1 MSPNILLKLSPKSQ
15 WKTIYFLKIVV
26 KIYESKSWLCPEPKE
41 PPKPIDINLF
51 LFFFFSNEAHFVKP
65 KYSQTPIYKADM
77 IRVTSRGE
85 KQVLVLLTDWTGRAH
100 GQKLGALP
108 MGTLALLQ
116 AREPSALLWRRMQKW
131 TSEFLRTRKKAGEIP
146 ANTHDT
152 CYLLPGR
159 ASPTPSWS
167 GIGWLAQANAVV
179 RPSSYEW
186 F

>member
-1 MSPNILLKLSPKSQ
+1 
-15 WKTIYFLKIVV
+15 
-26 KIYESKSWLCPEPKE
+26 
-41 PPKPIDINLF
+41 
-51 LFFFFSNEAHFVKP
+51 
-65 KYSQTPIYKADM
+65 
-77 IRVTSRGE
+77 
-85 KQVLVLLTDWTGRAH
+85 
-100 GQKLGALP
+100 

-131 TSEFLRTRKKAGEIP
+131 TSEVLRTRKKAEEIP

-159 ASPTPSWS
+159 ASPTLSCS

-179 RPSSYEW
+179 RPSSYER